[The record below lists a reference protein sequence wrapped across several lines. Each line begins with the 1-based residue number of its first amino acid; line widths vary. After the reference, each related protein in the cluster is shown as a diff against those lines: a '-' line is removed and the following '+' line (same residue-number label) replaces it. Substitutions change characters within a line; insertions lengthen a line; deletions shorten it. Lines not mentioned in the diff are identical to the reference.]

1 MSAMPRPGQP
11 LQAIANRPLVERA
24 RESLLRAIREDRFPG
39 GRLPPESTLAESLG
53 VSRGTLRAA
62 LQSLSAEGLVSRR
75 RRHGTYV
82 NEHVLRSSMRLN
94 RLVPFARMVEQAG
107 YAASTDPQAAHVSTA
122 TAYQAAELEIEEG
135 EEIVVV
141 SRLLRADDRPV
152 ITVTDVVPVAR
163 LTIAPDRLRDAET
176 TFAFLELNAG
186 TVVDYAISEVVPR
199 VATVAQPAG
208 LDLTRGTPFIELH
221 EVHFNRDHERFA
233 LSVVCVVDQLV
244 RLSMLRRGS

>member
-1 MSAMPRPGQP
+1 MSAMPRSGQP
-11 LQAIANRPLVERA
+11 LKTIANRPLVERA
-24 RESLLRAIREDRFPG
+24 RESLLRDIREDRFPG
-39 GRLPPESTLAESLG
+39 GRLPPESTLAENLG

-107 YAASTDPQAAHVSTA
+107 YVASTDPQAARVSTA
-122 TAYQAAELEIEEG
+122 SGYQRAELKIAEE
-135 EEIVVV
+135 EEILIV
-141 SRLLRADDRPV
+141 SRLLRADGQPV

-163 LTIAPDRLRDAET
+163 LTVAPERLRDAET
-176 TFAFLELNAG
+176 TFDFLELNAG
-186 TVVDYAISEVVPR
+186 TTVDYAISEVVPR
-199 VATVAQPAG
+199 VAAASQPAG
-208 LDLTRGTPFIELH
+208 LGLARGTPFIELH

>member
-1 MSAMPRPGQP
+1 MAAVPRSSQR

-24 RESLLRAIREDRFPG
+24 RESLLRAIRDGRFPG
-39 GRLPPESTLAESLG
+39 GRLPPEEALAENLG

-107 YAASTDPQAAHVSTA
+107 YRASTDPQDARQSTA
-122 TAYQAAELEIEEG
+122 TAYQATELEIADG
-135 EEIVVV
+135 DEILLVR
-141 SRLLRADDRPV
+141 RLLRADDTPV
-152 ITVTDVVPVAR
+152 ITVTDVVPVTR
-163 LTIAPDRLRDAET
+163 LIVAPDRIRAAET
-176 TFAFLELNAG
+176 TFEFLEVNAR
-186 TVVDYAISEVVPR
+186 TDVDYAISEVVPR
-199 VATVAQPAG
+199 VAGATEPAG
-208 LDLTRGTPFIELH
+208 LDLPRGTPFIELH
-221 EVHFNRDHERFA
+221 EIHFNRDHERVA

-244 RLSMLRRGS
+244 RLSMLRRGH